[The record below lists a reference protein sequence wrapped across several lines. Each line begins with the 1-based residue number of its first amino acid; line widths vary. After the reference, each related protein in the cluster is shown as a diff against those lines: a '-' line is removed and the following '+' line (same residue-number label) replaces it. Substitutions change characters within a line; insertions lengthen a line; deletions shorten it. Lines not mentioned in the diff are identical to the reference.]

1 MTGVNQ
7 GKPCLATATLN
18 RLSVDHPV
26 KFCAGSND
34 HKCFEAFPYDAYDIQ
49 IDFMRKLYETLE
61 CGGIGLF
68 ESPTGTGKTMSL
80 ICGSLHWLEDHRK
93 RVQEGSQPSKSG
105 ECSDDEPDWMKEFD
119 ETRIRE
125 RKRMVEEKRQARIS
139 SGKARLEKLQATKLE
154 QEVEQVD
161 ENSEE
166 EYLIHDGTDE
176 SKLIG
181 QKRVSSYLDASSSTD
196 EEIEDFLQDDDLK
209 VQERTQ
215 IIFCS
220 RTHSQLM
227 QFVGELK
234 KTRFR
239 DCMSLVSLGS
249 RKALC
254 VNPDVQKLGSPAMMN
269 ERCMDLQKTKTKNKK
284 QSDPRTVINSKCPYL
299 RRGSKSSA
307 ALTDMILAEPMDIED
322 LASLGEKRAT
332 CPYYAAR
339 DAAIE
344 SDIVLAPYT
353 SLLVQESRE
362 ALGLNVKGSI
372 IIIDEAHNLV
382 DAINN
387 SHSATLTMR
396 EAEDAKKQLDH
407 YFQRFRS
414 RLSAYNARTIQKLIH
429 VTNALIKGFGQNRCQ
444 EVITAN
450 DFLFSLGLDNMNMF
464 QLGREIKDNKLV
476 FKIGGLW
483 KSFRAKAEKDRS
495 PMGGKYMQDE
505 GHSSSDASNCLHSL
519 LNFLRKLT
527 FDNSDGR
534 IIVEPE
540 TNAFKY
546 VMLNASNSFQGILQ
560 EARAVVLASGTLSPL
575 ETVLHL
581 FRGKPSSSVLRYS
594 CDHIIDSTRLVALAV
609 PSGPSGHTFDF
620 RHATRSDG
628 KMVAELG
635 RALSNISKV
644 TPGGIVAFFPSFKYV
659 TTVYNTWRETGVLS
673 QIEKM
678 KKVFME
684 PKTAAEVDSVL
695 NEYSKGILQGINRQA
710 GSIMLAVVG
719 GKLSEGI
726 NFGDDMGRCVIMVGL
741 PYPNPSDPELKERMN
756 YMDRSFAET
765 IGDSESAIGKAALS
779 SREYYTNLC
788 MKAVNQCIGRAIRH
802 KQDYASII
810 LLDYRYRASIGSTP
824 GGIASKLPGW
834 IVKSM
839 QPVDSFGEAQGR
851 LARFFKKYQQGQE
864 HS

>member
-1 MTGVNQ
+1 M
-7 GKPCLATATLN
+7 
-18 RLSVDHPV
+18 
-26 KFCAGSND
+26 
-34 HKCFEAFPYDAYDIQ
+34 
-49 IDFMRKLYETLE
+49 
-61 CGGIGLF
+61 
-68 ESPTGTGKTMSL
+68 
-80 ICGSLHWLEDHRK
+80 
-93 RVQEGSQPSKSG
+93 
-105 ECSDDEPDWMKEFD
+105 
-119 ETRIRE
+119 
-125 RKRMVEEKRQARIS
+125 
-139 SGKARLEKLQATKLE
+139 
-154 QEVEQVD
+154 D

-166 EYLIHDGTDE
+166 EYLIDDCADE
-176 SKLIG
+176 SKSTG
-181 QKRVSSYLDASSSTD
+181 HKRVSMYLDASSSTD
-196 EEIEDFLQDDDLK
+196 EEIEDFLQDKDLK
-209 VQERTQ
+209 LHDRTQ

-239 DCMSLVSLGS
+239 DSMSLVSLGS

-254 VNPDVQKLGSPAMMN
+254 VNPDVQKLGSQAMIN
-269 ERCMDLQKTKTKNKK
+269 ERCMDLQKNTQTKSKK
-284 QSDPRTVINSKCPYL
+284 QGDPRTAVNSKCPYL
-299 RRGSKSSA
+299 KRGSKSSA
-307 ALTDMILAEPMDIED
+307 VLTDMILAEPMDIED
-322 LASLGEKRAT
+322 LATIGEKRAT

-344 SDIVLAPYT
+344 SDVILAPYS

-362 ALGLNVKGSI
+362 SVGLNVKGSI

-387 SHSATLTMR
+387 SHSATLTR
-396 EAEDAKKQLDH
+396 QEAEDAKKQLDH

-414 RLSAYNARTIQKLIH
+414 RLSAHNARSVQKLIH
-429 VTNALIKGFGQNRCQ
+429 VTNALIKGFSQNSCM
-444 EVITAN
+444 EVMTAN
-450 DFLFSLGLDNMNMF
+450 DFVFSLGLDNVNMF
-464 QLGREIKDNKLV
+464 QLGRDIKDNKFV

-483 KSFRAKAEKDRS
+483 KSFRAKAEKDQSTIEVNYLRD
-495 PMGGKYMQDE
+495 GG
-505 GHSSSDASNCLHSL
+505 HLSSDSSNRLHAL

-534 IIVEPE
+534 IIFEPE
-540 TNAFKY
+540 TKAFKY

-575 ETVLHL
+575 ETVLPL
-581 FRGKPSSSVLRYS
+581 FRGKPSSSILQYS
-594 CDHIIDSTRLVALAV
+594 CGHIIDSTRLLALAV

-628 KMVAELG
+628 KVVAELG
-635 RALSNISKV
+635 RAISNISKI
-644 TPGGIVAFFPSFKYV
+644 TPGGIVIFFPSFQYANM
-659 TTVYNTWRETGVLS
+659 VYSTWKETGTLS
-673 QIEKM
+673 QMEQT

-695 NEYSKGILQGINRQA
+695 SEYSKCVIQRVDRKA

-726 NFGDDMGRCVIMVGL
+726 NFGDDLGRCVVMVGL

-756 YMDRSFAET
+756 YMDRSFAEHT
-765 IGDSESAIGKAALS
+765 GDSESSLTKVALS

-810 LLDYRYRASIGSTP
+810 LLDYRY
-824 GGIASKLPGW
+824 
-834 IVKSM
+834 
-839 QPVDSFGEAQGR
+839 E
-851 LARFFKKYQQGQE
+851 
-864 HS
+864 

>member
-1 MTGVNQ
+1 
-7 GKPCLATATLN
+7 
-18 RLSVDHPV
+18 
-26 KFCAGSND
+26 
-34 HKCFEAFPYDAYDIQ
+34 
-49 IDFMRKLYETLE
+49 
-61 CGGIGLF
+61 
-68 ESPTGTGKTMSL
+68 MSL
-80 ICGSLHWLEDHRK
+80 ICGSLHWLEHHRR

-105 ECSDDEPDWMKEFD
+105 GCSDGEPDWMKEFD
-119 ETRIRE
+119 DKRIRDQ
-125 RKRMVEEKRQARIS
+125 KRMIEEKRQARIR
-139 SGKARLEKLQATKLE
+139 SGKARLEKLQAIE
-154 QEVEQVD
+154 VQQEVEQFN

-166 EYLIHDGTDE
+166 EYLIVDNTADE
-176 SKLIG
+176 TNFTG
-181 QKRVSSYLDASSSTD
+181 QKRDSRYLDASSSTD
-196 EEIEDFLQDDDLK
+196 EEIEDFLQEDDCK
-209 VQERTQ
+209 IHQRTQ

-254 VNPDVQKLGSPAMMN
+254 VNPDVQKLGSPAMIN
-269 ERCMDLQKTKTKNKK
+269 ERCMDLQKPTKTKSKK
-284 QSDPRTVINSKCPYL
+284 GGHPDTAINSKCPYL

-307 ALTDMILAEPMDIED
+307 ALADMILAEPMDIED
-322 LASLGEKRAT
+322 LASIGEKRAT

-339 DAAIE
+339 DAAME

-362 ALGLNVKGSI
+362 SLGLNVKGSI

-387 SHSATLTMR
+387 SHSASLTMR
-396 EAEDAKKQLDH
+396 EAEDAKKQLDY
-407 YFQRFRS
+407 YFERFRS
-414 RLSAYNARTIQKLIH
+414 RLSAHNARAVQKLIH
-429 VTNALIKGFGQNRCQ
+429 VTNALIKGFQVQNSCQ
-444 EVITAN
+444 EVMTAN
-450 DFLFSLGLDNMNMF
+450 DFLFSLGLDNINMF
-464 QLGREIKDNKLV
+464 QLGREIKDNKFV

-483 KSFRAKAEKDRS
+483 KSFRAKAWKDQS
-495 PMGGKYMQDE
+495 TMEGKYKQDM
-505 GHSSSDASNCLHSL
+505 GHSSSDASNCLHAL

-534 IIVEPE
+534 IIFQPE
-540 TNAFKY
+540 TKAFKY

-575 ETVLHL
+575 ETVLPL
-581 FRGKPSSSVLRYS
+581 FQGKNSSSILRYS
-594 CDHIIDSTRLVALAV
+594 CGHIIDSTRLLALAV
-609 PSGPSGHTFDF
+609 PSGPSGCTFDF
-620 RHATRSDG
+620 RHANRSDS

-635 RALSNISKV
+635 RTILNVSKV
-644 TPGGIVAFFPSFKYV
+644 TPGGIVVFFPSFKYV
-659 TTVYNTWRETGVLS
+659 NTVYNTWKETGVLS
-673 QIEKM
+673 QMEKI

-684 PKTAAEVDSVL
+684 PKTAAEVDPVL
-695 NEYSKGILQGINRQA
+695 KEYSEGIDQGIDRRT

-726 NFGDDMGRCVIMVGL
+726 NFGDDLGRCVVMVGL

-756 YMDRSFAET
+756 YIERNFTET
-765 IGDSESAIGKAALS
+765 IGDSESSYAKVALS

-810 LLDYRYRASIGSTP
+810 LLDYRCESYLIHYSSLGVRKDP
-824 GGIASKLPGW
+824 
-834 IVKSM
+834 
-839 QPVDSFGEAQGR
+839 F
-851 LARFFKKYQQGQE
+851 LAIT
-864 HS
+864 